1 MNDAQRFREVIT
13 MLAPGTELRDGLDR
27 VIRAHA
33 GALVVL
39 GYEDHIRR
47 ICSDGFE
54 FDIDFS
60 ATRLRE
66 LCKMDGAVIIDPNKW
81 RIRRANVQLLPDPSI
96 PTTESGMRH
105 RTAHRVAVQSGN
117 PVIAVSHSLRAISLY
132 LGNKRYVL
140 EDPETLL
147 TRASLAIDTL
157 EKYRI
162 RLNEVSDLLT
172 TMEIDDMVTARDVAL
187 VVQRQEMVR
196 RVGHEVS
203 DMLIQLGE
211 HGRLLKMQQSEL
223 MRGFAVNRSL
233 LIRDYIPDEYS
244 EEKIVNRLGELDD
257 AELLDLSLVARIIG
271 VSGMGSE
278 ILEIPLS
285 ARGLRMLARI
295 PRLPAHIVEAIT
307 RRWGTLS
314 ELLEVSTEELMEID
328 GVGPGRA
335 QIIHDSLEQVVEN
348 SALERITSHS

>member
-1 MNDAQRFREVIT
+1 

-27 VIRAHA
+27 VIKAHA

-47 ICSDGFE
+47 LCSDGFE
-54 FDIDFS
+54 FDIEFS

-66 LCKMDGAVIIDPNKW
+66 LCKMDGAVIIDPDKW
-81 RIRRANVQLLPDPSI
+81 RIRRANVQLLPDSSI

-105 RTAHRVAVQSGN
+105 RTAHRLAVQTGN

-132 LGNKRYVL
+132 LGNRRYVL
-140 EDPETLL
+140 DDPETLL
-147 TRASLAIDTL
+147 SRASQAIATL
-157 EKYRI
+157 EKYCN
-162 RLNEVSDLLT
+162 RLDEVSEALT
-172 TMEIDDMVTARDVAL
+172 TLEIDDLVTARDVAL

-203 DMLIQLGE
+203 DYLIQLGE

-233 LIRDYIPDEYS
+233 LIRDYIPDEYT
-244 EEKIVNRLGELDD
+244 EEKVVDRLGDLDD
-257 AELLDLSLVARIIG
+257 AELLDLGLVARIIG
-271 VSGMGSE
+271 VAGAGSE

-295 PRLPAHIVEAIT
+295 PRLPAHIVEAIS
-307 RRWGTLS
+307 RRWGTLA
-314 ELLEVSTEELMEID
+314 ELLEVSAEELQDID
-328 GVGPGRA
+328 GVGPQRA
-335 QIIHDSLEQVVEN
+335 QIIHDGLEQIVEN
-348 SALERITSHS
+348 STLERIVGTH

>member
-1 MNDAQRFREVIT
+1 

-27 VIRAHA
+27 VIKAHA

-47 ICSDGFE
+47 LCSDGFE
-54 FDIDFS
+54 FDIEFS

-66 LCKMDGAVIIDPNKW
+66 LCKMDGAVIIDPEKW
-81 RIRRANVQLLPDPSI
+81 RIRRANVQLLPDSSI

-105 RTAHRVAVQSGN
+105 RTAHRLAVQTGN

-132 LGNKRYVL
+132 LGNRRYVL
-140 EDPETLL
+140 DDPETLL
-147 TRASLAIDTL
+147 SRASQAIATL
-157 EKYRI
+157 EKYRN
-162 RLNEVSDLLT
+162 RLDEVSEALT
-172 TMEIDDMVTARDVAL
+172 TLEIDDLVTARDVAL

-203 DMLIQLGE
+203 DYLIQLGE

-233 LIRDYIPDEYS
+233 LIRDYIPDEYT
-244 EEKIVNRLGELDD
+244 EEKVVDRLGDLDD
-257 AELLDLSLVARIIG
+257 AELLDLGLVARIIG
-271 VSGMGSE
+271 VAGAGSE

-295 PRLPAHIVEAIT
+295 PRLPAHIVEAIS
-307 RRWGTLS
+307 RRWGTLA
-314 ELLEVSTEELMEID
+314 ELLEVSAEELQGID
-328 GVGPGRA
+328 GVGPQRA
-335 QIIHDSLEQVVEN
+335 QIIHDGLEQIVEN
-348 SALERITSHS
+348 STLERIVGTH